1 MKIYTTPTTDLTR
14 LEAIQTQLNVCGE
27 TVLIEKVEQKLNQK
41 WLTTADNGSL
51 LFDDDLYLLANGMKV
66 NPNWHALQKRIV
78 TAGKKTELLLKA
90 SKLQAGMTV
99 IDATAGFGHDS
110 LILAS
115 TGATV
120 AMIEQNPLMFVL
132 LQNEIAK
139 MQTNPNWQKLLS
151 RLSLHFGEAVAILPT
166 LATADMVYLDPMFPD
181 DSYKSAQVGKQ
192 MQILHTLA
200 HPPTLEQ
207 EIQLLTTARNQLN
220 ANGRVI
226 VKRPKNAPNLA
237 NQLGNFTPQESWQS
251 DVIRYDGYF

>member
-1 MKIYTTPTTDLTR
+1 MKLYTTPNTDLAL
-14 LEAIQTQLNVCGE
+14 LENIQAQLNACGE
-27 TVLIEKVEQKLNQK
+27 SVFVEKVEQKINQK
-41 WLTTADNGSL
+41 WLNQAENGSL
-51 LFDDDLYLLANGMKV
+51 LLDDDVYLLANGMKV
-66 NPNWHALQKRIV
+66 NPNWRALQKRIV

-115 TGATV
+115 TGASV
-120 AMIEQNPLMFVL
+120 AMIEQNSIMFIL

-139 MQTNPNWQKLLS
+139 MQSNPNWQKLLS
-151 RLSLHFGEAVAILPT
+151 RLTLNFGEAVAVLPT
-166 LATADMVYLDPMFPD
+166 LAKADMVYLDPMFPH
-181 DSYKSAQVGKQ
+181 DSYKSAQVGKH

-200 HPPTLEQ
+200 HPPTPQQ
-207 EIQLLTTARNQLN
+207 EMGLLTTAKHQLN
-220 ANGRVI
+220 SNGRVI

-237 NQLGNFTPQESWQS
+237 NLSPQESWQS